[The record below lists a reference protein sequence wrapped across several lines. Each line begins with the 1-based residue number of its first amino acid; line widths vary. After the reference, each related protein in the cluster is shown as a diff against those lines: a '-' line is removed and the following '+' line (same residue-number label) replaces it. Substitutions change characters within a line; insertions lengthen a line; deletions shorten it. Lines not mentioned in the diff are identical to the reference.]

1 MAEAKAAIANRLAR
15 RWDNLS
21 IVRSRFRKGKP
32 WLRTISNTDGDL
44 IIDTPALVRNH
55 PILKAT
61 LECCGDK
68 VLSIDEMVKEVGRN
82 LNIFTKSESWNLHG
96 HVFSSIPR
104 LLSQCHVLFSYV
116 SSQTHHVSLY
126 FWVGYMIASFP

>member
-1 MAEAKAAIANRLAR
+1 MAAATKAKPAKPLRLAH

-21 IVRSRFRKGKP
+21 IVRSRFRKGRP

-61 LECCGDK
+61 LDCCGNK
-68 VLSIDEMVKEVGRN
+68 VLSIDDMVSEVGR
-82 LNIFTKSESWNLHG
+82 T
-96 HVFSSIPR
+96 
-104 LLSQCHVLFSYV
+104 
-116 SSQTHHVSLY
+116 
-126 FWVGYMIASFP
+126 